1 MSARDVFHESV
12 KSALMKDKLGDYSRS
27 AEAKV

>member
-12 KSALMKDKLGDYSRS
+12 KSALLKDNWVITHDPLKL
-27 AEAKV
+27 K